1 MRVIVEKLC
10 NNVQYW
16 SSSDVVLGESLD
28 VFVDFVSSYSS
39 GKTLLSLDTVHFMVY
54 NHDGNNFPFLD
65 YANNNKYRTTFY
77 AALSRLVF
85 TSSEDLDN
93 CFDEFIRPN
102 LEIVEELNQV

>member
-1 MRVIVEKLC
+1 MEKLC

-16 SSSDVVLGESLD
+16 SSSDVLLDESLD

-65 YANNNKYRTTFY
+65 YTNNNKYRTTFY